1 MLHRLDASLVLQRT
15 HAWSN
20 AAHLAAL
27 SPHAHGTLS
36 LLADIAPLLPG
47 FVAACNISQM
57 LYITPLLVT
66 TLTNYPEELS
76 IQLQVV

>member
-1 MLHRLDASLVLQRT
+1 MSPVVNSSPNDARHRQGRR
-15 HAWSN
+15 
-20 AAHLAAL
+20 AAENVERA
-27 SPHAHGTLS
+27 

>member
-1 MLHRLDASLVLQRT
+1 VERA
-15 HAWSN
+15 
-20 AAHLAAL
+20 
-27 SPHAHGTLS
+27 